1 MFVQITSILPRGKNN
16 VKKYFYCKIKVG
28 RGRKMTE
35 NEREFQKMLGE
46 ISLEEK
52 LKLLELLRT
61 LTEGNENSQVPA
73 AVGL

>member
-1 MFVQITSILPRGKNN
+1 
-16 VKKYFYCKIKVG
+16 
-28 RGRKMTE
+28 MTE
-35 NEREFQKMLGE
+35 NEREFQKMLGG

-61 LTEGNENSQVPA
+61 LTEGNEDSQVPA